1 VVHWYRE
8 CGGSVVEVV
17 RWLSGRGGVVAVVER
32 VCGGS
37 VVDGAWWHSGGGDV
51 VLIDRRGVMA

>member
-1 VVHWYRE
+1 M
-8 CGGSVVEVV
+8 EVV
-17 RWLSGRGGVVAVVER
+17 RWLSGRGGVVAVEEQ